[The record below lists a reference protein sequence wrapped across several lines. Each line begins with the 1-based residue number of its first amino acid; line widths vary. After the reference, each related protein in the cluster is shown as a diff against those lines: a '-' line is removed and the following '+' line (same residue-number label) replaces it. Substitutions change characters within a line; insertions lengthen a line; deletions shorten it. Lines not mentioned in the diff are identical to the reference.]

1 MIEAEQKI
9 QYRWVQNYCIDR
21 FDLEGPMRRL
31 QGWVVGTPDR
41 FVKTTRFLGSFNY
54 TISWKTEPKAN
65 WSWRIF
71 WPSKESRSETETD
84 GLEYKTMNAAKK
96 ALQDLFSIPEDDVK
110 TILNPDNK
118 TQYE

>member
-9 QYRWVQNYCIDR
+9 QYRWMQNYCIDR
-21 FDLEGPMRRL
+21 FDLEDAKL
-31 QGWVVGTPDR
+31 NLKGWVVGTPDR
-41 FVKTTRFLGSFNY
+41 VVTTKRFLDCFNY

-65 WSWRIF
+65 WTWRIF

-84 GLEYKTMNAAKK
+84 GLEYETMDAAKK
-96 ALQDLFSIPEDDVK
+96 ALQGLFSIPDDAVK
-110 TILNPDNK
+110 TILHPGNK